1 MSSYPPTDPALQT
14 AGIAF
19 IGAGNMGGAIAGGL
33 AQSGHAPERI
43 SLYDT
48 DAARANS
55 VANAFGMRPARDA
68 GDAIADADIVILA
81 VKPQQVT
88 TALASLRAGL
98 NAHKPLLISIAA
110 GVSTA
115 NLAKHSGL
123 ASACVRAMPNLPALV
138 GAGVTGLF
146 GTGLTGSMRAQASYV
161 MGAVGEV
168 VWLEDEQAFDALT
181 ALSGSGPAYF
191 FALTE
196 AMAAAGRELGLSSA
210 LAEALARQ
218 TLIGAGAL
226 VAGSSDSVTL
236 LRERVTSKGG
246 TTAAALDVWQAHP
259 GLFELAET
267 AMRAAATRSAEL
279 GAALEEGSA

>member
-1 MSSYPPTDPALQT
+1 MSSHPPNDPALKN

-33 AQSGHAPERI
+33 AQSGHAPARI
-43 SLYDT
+43 TLFDT
-48 DAARANS
+48 DASRAQALSNRFG
-55 VANAFGMRPARDA
+55 VLQANDA
-68 GDAIADADIVILA
+68 GDAIAQADVVILA
-81 VKPQQVT
+81 VKPQQIA
-88 TALASLRAGL
+88 TALASLRAAL
-98 NAHKPLLISIAA
+98 STHKPLLVSIAA

-115 NLAKHSGL
+115 SLARHSGGT
-123 ASACVRAMPNLPALV
+123 SACVRAMPNLPALV

-146 GTGLTGSMRAQASYV
+146 GTGLGDSARALASYV

-196 AMAAAGRELGLSSA
+196 AMAAAGRKLGLSDA
-210 LAEALARQ
+210 LADALARQ

-226 VAGSSDSVTL
+226 VAGSSDSVTV

-267 AMRAAATRSAEL
+267 AMRAAAT
-279 GAALEEGSA
+279 

>member
-1 MSSYPPTDPALQT
+1 MSSHTPTDPALQT

-19 IGAGNMGGAIAGGL
+19 IGAGNMGGAIASGL
-33 AQSGHAPERI
+33 AQSGHARERI
-43 SLYDT
+43 TLFDT
-48 DAARANS
+48 DAARAKAL
-55 VANAFGMRPARDA
+55 ANAFGMRLANDA
-68 GDAIADADIVILA
+68 EDAIADADIVILA
-81 VKPQQVT
+81 VKPQQVAT
-88 TALASLRAGL
+88 VLVSLRAGL
-98 NAHKPLLISIAA
+98 SARKPLLISIAA

-115 NLAKHSGL
+115 SLAEHSGL
-123 ASACVRAMPNLPALV
+123 GSACLRAMPNLPALV

-146 GTGLTGSMRAQASYV
+146 GNKLSHLARTQASYV
-161 MGAVGEV
+161 LGAVGEV

-191 FALTE
+191 FALAE
-196 AMAAAGRELGLSSA
+196 AMAAAGRKLGLSDA
-210 LAEALARQ
+210 LADALARQ

-226 VAGSSDSVTL
+226 VAASSDSVSL

-246 TTAAALDVWQAHP
+246 TTAAALDVWHAHP

-279 GAALEEGSA
+279 GATLEEESA